1 MVLTTLTR
9 ETCKKTLQLFFL
21 RAEQTTEETNA
32 EEEPGPIEQA
42 TAAAAEELQRL
53 SLDGA
58 AKVTNVKVT
67 TDEREVNRRELF
79 AEKMRSEVLFLKL

>member
-1 MVLTTLTR
+1 MT
-9 ETCKKTLQLFFL
+9 F
-21 RAEQTTEETNA
+21 RADQPSEDILK

-42 TAAAAEELQRL
+42 TATAAEELQRL

-67 TDEREVNRRELF
+67 TDEREVIRRSLF
-79 AEKMRSEVLFLKL
+79 SEKMKGK